1 MYKIYAVSDSI
12 GETSELV
19 AKATASQFRGK
30 IDVERVPY
38 LRTVKSVD
46 DFIEAI
52 EEPHHCMVISTI
64 ITVDIRKY
72 LLERCI
78 AKNIHVINI
87 LGPCINMAA
96 QLMNVEAE
104 NKPGLIWGID
114 SAYYKKIEAMEFAM
128 QYDDSKDH
136 AGIRYADVVLI
147 GLSRTSKTPICMA
160 LANKGI
166 KALNIPLIPEIPVP
180 EELFQIDRKK
190 IIGLTIDPLTLM
202 DIRKNRIHRIGKAS
216 GQHQHLRDLQYANAE
231 RILTEL
237 EFAEKLMRRLKCQ
250 VIDVTNR
257 AIEDTALLIMEYTGY
272 IKTK

>member
-19 AKATASQFRGK
+19 AKATASQFRGM

-38 LRTVKSVD
+38 VKSFRDVD
-46 DFIEAI
+46 EFLDHID
-52 EEPHHCMVISTI
+52 EPQKCMIVSTI
-64 ITVDIRKY
+64 ITVDVRKH

-78 AKNIHVINI
+78 AKNIHVMNI
-87 LGPCINMAA
+87 LGACINMAA
-96 QLMNVEAE
+96 NLMNIEPE

-136 AGIRYADVVLI
+136 TGIKHADVVLI

-166 KALNIPLIPEIPVP
+166 KALNIPLMPEIAIP
-180 EELFQIDRKK
+180 EELYQIDRKK
-190 IIGLTIDPLTLM
+190 IVGLTIDPLNLM
-202 DIRKNRIHRIGKAS
+202 DIRKNRLTKIAKS
-216 GQHQHLRDLQYANAE
+216 SQHYKELQYANAE

-237 EFAEKLMRRLKCQ
+237 EFAEKLMRRLRCQ

-257 AIEDTALLIMEYTGY
+257 AIEDTALLIMENLGY